1 MYIFKAFPLENSP
14 GYLINRLAAKMN
26 AALHR
31 AFKSAGYNITAQQ
44 WAVLNRLWE
53 ENGLHQNLLAE
64 RTTKNRHNVSR
75 MLTVMEKQRLLKRRP
90 DPEDARLQR
99 IYLTENGAKLQ
110 DVLVP
115 IAHSIIEKMFIGFE
129 KNELE
134 NLKQTMDQLSTNLD
148 LCDTLSFDSGE
159 LGGKQ

>member
-1 MYIFKAFPLENSP
+1 MDIFKAFPLDNSP

-26 AALHR
+26 AVLHR
-31 AFKSAGYNITAQQ
+31 AFNSAGYNITAQQ

-53 ENGLHQNLLAE
+53 ENGLHQSLLAE

-75 MLTVMEKQRLLKRRP
+75 MLTVLEKQRLLERRP

-99 IYLTENGAKLQ
+99 IYLTEKGAKLQ

-115 IAHSIIEKMFIGFE
+115 IAHSVIESMFKGL
-129 KNELE
+129 KKSDLE
-134 NLKQTMDQLSTNLD
+134 SLKQTMDQLSENLD
-148 LCDTLSFDSGE
+148 LLDSFSINSNE
-159 LGGKQ
+159 LEGTV

>member
-1 MYIFKAFPLENSP
+1 MEVFKAYPLENSP

-26 AALHR
+26 AVLHR

-53 ENGLHQNLLAE
+53 ENGLHQSLIAE

-75 MLTVMEKQRLLKRRP
+75 MLTVLEKQGYLERRP

-99 IYLTENGAKLQ
+99 IYLTKEGTKLQ
-110 DVLVP
+110 DVLIPTAEIV
-115 IAHSIIEKMFIGFE
+115 IENMFNGVKGTDLAKM
-129 KNELE
+129 K
-134 NLKQTMDQLSTNLD
+134 KTMERLSKNLD
-148 LCDTLSFDSGE
+148 AIDDFTILSGE
-159 LGGKQ
+159 RGEFR